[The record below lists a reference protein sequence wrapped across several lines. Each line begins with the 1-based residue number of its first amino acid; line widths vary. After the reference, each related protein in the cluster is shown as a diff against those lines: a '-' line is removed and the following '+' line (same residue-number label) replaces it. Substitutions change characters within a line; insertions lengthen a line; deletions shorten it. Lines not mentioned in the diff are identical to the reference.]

1 MDPASPP
8 VHGSCVVG
16 TQEVVGAR
24 CTRDDNRGN
33 QSAGDGFQQY
43 VENGVDKT
51 ANRPDVGWEVV
62 ILEGR
67 GEGEQLGGVAGLEV
81 SYYQSQYHK
90 KDFRNQGKKSIYQK
104 NPRE

>member
-1 MDPASPP
+1 MDSASPP
-8 VHGSCVVG
+8 VHRSCVVG
-16 TQEVVGAR
+16 AQEVVGAR

-33 QSAGDGFQQY
+33 QSAGDGFEQY
-43 VENGVDKT
+43 VENGVDKP

-81 SYYQSQYHK
+81 GLLPGSV
-90 KDFRNQGKKSIYQK
+90 
-104 NPRE
+104 P